1 MRIIFILVTKQAPRG
16 DEKVKRCLEKVLH
29 LDLENLAKL
38 LFGFSESK
46 RKRKYDTNLRKG
58 YFFLLKKKL
67 IKVKVKR
74 KIMRFKYVLFHSL
87 FFVS

>member
-16 DEKVKRCLEKVLH
+16 DEKVLH

-67 IKVKVKR
+67 IKVER
-74 KIMRFKYVLFHSL
+74 
-87 FFVS
+87 